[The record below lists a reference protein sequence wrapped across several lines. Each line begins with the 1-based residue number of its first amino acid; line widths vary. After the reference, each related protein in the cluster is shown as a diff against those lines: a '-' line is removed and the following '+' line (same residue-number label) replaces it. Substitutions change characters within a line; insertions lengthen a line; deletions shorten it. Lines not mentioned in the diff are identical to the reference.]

1 MLGPP
6 PPIDEDRGGYD
17 ADVSEPFR
25 FIFRVRYA
33 ECDPQQIVFNA
44 RWGDYVDIA
53 ATEYTR
59 ELFGA
64 VDPDAT
70 GLDWRLVRQ
79 LVEWRA
85 PARFDD
91 VLVAEVR
98 TVKIGTTSF
107 TLATQFR
114 RHGEDAVLVTAETVY
129 VVVAPHQD
137 VKLPIPDRHR
147 AALERG
153 APGKVANHAGV

>member
-1 MLGPP
+1 M
-6 PPIDEDRGGYD
+6 
-17 ADVSEPFR
+17 
-25 FIFRVRYA
+25 
-33 ECDPQQIVFNA
+33 
-44 RWGDYVDIA
+44 
-53 ATEYTR
+53 
-59 ELFGA
+59 
-64 VDPDAT
+64 
-70 GLDWRLVRQ
+70 RQ

-137 VKLPIPDRHR
+137 VKLPIPERHR
-147 AALERG
+147 EALERG
-153 APGKVANHAGV
+153 APGKVANHAGVRAG